1 MPEPCLGHK
10 RTQMCVSEHME
21 EDTDLCVR
29 VCRQIM
35 ELFSVIPPVSFQVWL
50 ESRWLALM

>member
-1 MPEPCLGHK
+1 MN
-10 RTQMCVSEHME
+10 RVWSTDTRNCVFLSV
-21 EDTDLCVR
+21 LRKIQICVC
-29 VCRQIM
+29 VCVGRQIM